1 MISYVFEI
9 TISKENSTKTLT
21 FKTNKHLNEA
31 ISELKGNINKN
42 YLNRIS
48 ISKNIV
54 GIELR
59 CVGKEL
65 SHPNIHLNN
74 NGDIRFSTNFRTMI
88 YGTFRKKMCEKRNNV
103 SWVEIEEEVDNHLK
117 TIEKKIRR
125 KMVVSED
132 ILTKV
137 IKLK

>member
-1 MISYVFEI
+1 M
-9 TISKENSTKTLT
+9 TKDTLT
-21 FKTNKHLNEA
+21 FKNNKHLNEA
-31 ISELKGNINKN
+31 ISELKGNINKD

-48 ISKNIV
+48 TSKNIV

-59 CVGKEL
+59 CVGKEF
-65 SHPNIHLNN
+65 SHPHIYLNK
-74 NGDIRFSTNFRTMI
+74 NGDIRFSTNFRTML
-88 YGTFRKKMCEKRNNV
+88 YGTFRKKMGEKNNHV